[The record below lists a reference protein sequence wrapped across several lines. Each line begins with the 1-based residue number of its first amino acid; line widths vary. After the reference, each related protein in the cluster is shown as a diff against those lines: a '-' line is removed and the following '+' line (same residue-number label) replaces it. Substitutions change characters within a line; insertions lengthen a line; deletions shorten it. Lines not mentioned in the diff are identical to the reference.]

1 MKKTSLNNNKSF
13 YVKQNTCRR
22 WHRDKYPKT
31 NPTCQTSRTL
41 HQGGKWE
48 FPGGKVEANESVS
61 DALIRELKEEV
72 NLDVSSTTEFMDI
85 SHDYPDKHV
94 RLDIHLVTDFSGNA
108 LGMEG
113 QQVKWVEVQSLSE
126 YEFPEANKPIVEK
139 LFDLDL

>member
-1 MKKTSLNNNKSF
+1 MSNRIHVAVGIVINTQ
-13 YVKQNTCRR
+13 KQILLAKR
-22 WHRDKYPKT
+22 HAH
-31 NPTCQTSRTL
+31 L

-108 LGMEG
+108 SGMEG

>member
-1 MKKTSLNNNKSF
+1 MSKRIHVAVGIVINTQ
-13 YVKQNTCRR
+13 KQILLAKR
-22 WHRDKYPKT
+22 HAH
-31 NPTCQTSRTL
+31 L

-72 NLDVSSTTEFMDI
+72 NLEVSSTTEFMDI

-108 LGMEG
+108 TGMEG

-126 YEFPEANKPIVEK
+126 YEFPEANKPILEK
-139 LFDLDL
+139 LYNLDL